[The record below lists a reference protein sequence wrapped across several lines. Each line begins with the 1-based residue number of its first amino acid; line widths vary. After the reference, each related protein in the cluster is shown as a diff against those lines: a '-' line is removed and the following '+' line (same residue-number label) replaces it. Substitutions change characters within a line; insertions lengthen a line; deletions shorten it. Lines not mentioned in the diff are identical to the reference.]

1 MSVYTEHSRNRQFK
15 GRNNIS
21 NRGSVQAPKN
31 VFSTESEESCSAFIT
46 QNPAPI
52 WRIELKH
59 GVPDSLGENEQIE
72 QIERFG
78 FLAECNEA
86 LARSFGCES
95 SVEMIRLF
103 GESFPADLFADTQMF
118 LRGFIQ
124 SGYRLENV
132 KSVLRD
138 SARNERHF
146 STNVFG
152 VVENRRLTQIWGM
165 QREEKP
171 ASAGSGDFY
180 QAVIDSMLEHI

>member
-1 MSVYTEHSRNRQFK
+1 MSVYTEHSRNWQFK

-21 NRGSVQAPKN
+21 NSSSEKASKN
-31 VFSTESEESCSAFIT
+31 VFWAESEESCSALVT
-46 QNPAPI
+46 QNPTPI

-59 GVPDSLGENEQIE
+59 GVSASLGEKEQIE

-103 GESFPADLFADTQMF
+103 GGSFPADLFADSQMF
-118 LRGFIQ
+118 LRDFIQ

-132 KSVLRD
+132 KSVRCD
-138 SARNERHF
+138 AAGNARHF

-165 QREEKP
+165 Q
-171 ASAGSGDFY
+171 D
-180 QAVIDSMLEHI
+180 